1 MFPRLFVWAMFIWM
15 PYVKQWEGAPC
26 FCSKPAVSQAMAHSP
41 KTITTTTLLHSCSF
55 YFLWHSM
62 SGRQFSTF
70 LSTCVCEWS
79 YHTWQTM
86 NARFLL
92 SCYLISVS
100 QHQLCNACMLDPYHY
115 SHWSLYYR
123 VHEDRNQYAIVSDT
137 FQNLAACSIHL
148 LPSPPLLSVLWNDN
162 TMPYGG
168 ILLTV
173 WRYTEICVTGRSIWV
188 GFHSVLTCL
197 SHFRSSMHPL

>member
-1 MFPRLFVWAMFIWM
+1 MRGSYTRAIWYQFP
-15 PYVKQWEGAPC
+15 
-26 FCSKPAVSQAMAHSP
+26 S
-41 KTITTTTLLHSCSF
+41 
-55 YFLWHSM
+55 
-62 SGRQFSTF
+62 
-70 LSTCVCEWS
+70 
-79 YHTWQTM
+79 
-86 NARFLL
+86 
-92 SCYLISVS
+92 
-100 QHQLCNACMLDPYHY
+100 MLDPYHY

-137 FQNLAACSIHL
+137 FQNLAACPIHL

-173 WRYTEICVTGRSIWV
+173 WRYTEICVTGQSIWV

-197 SHFRSSMHPL
+197 SHFRSSMQPFIKKKVILICTMHSALVCFYFLSIFATLLSDIFLEEELVQPVCWGL